1 MAVGLSTE
9 HDVEETC
16 GLVDIQIGKQLRDT
30 IMNNRTRN
38 ELTNKRI
45 KVNN

>member
-16 GLVDIQIGKQLRDT
+16 GPVDIQIGKQLRDT